1 MVKGRRCVP
10 TVIHGRPGLRKN
22 VLRTPEKR
30 IVVTAITLGVSIRD
44 IATRM
49 NIGNQTARDIF
60 KRYLANRQISRKDG
74 QGRKPKTTR
83 RQDSK
88 IIREVRKD
96 RFISANEIREA
107 ADVEHISQETVRRR
121 VKATGEFKSYWATK
135 KPWINEG
142 NRIKRVQWC
151 KRYRNWTPADWMKV
165 LWSDESP
172 FVLVYNKKKKVW
184 RMHNERSNAA
194 CTVAT
199 VKHDRKINIWGCFGG
214 PGVGFLPN
222 LFFLVVN

>member
-10 TVIHGRPGLRKN
+10 KVIQRRPGSRKN

-30 IVVTAITLGVSIRD
+30 IVVTAITLGVSIRN

-60 KRYLANRQISRKDG
+60 KRYLANSQISRKDG

-151 KRYRNWTPADWMKV
+151 KRYR
-165 LWSDESP
+165 
-172 FVLVYNKKKKVW
+172 KKKV
-184 RMHNERSNAA
+184 HQL
-194 CTVAT
+194 
-199 VKHDRKINIWGCFGG
+199 IG
-214 PGVGFLPN
+214 
-222 LFFLVVN
+222 